1 MSAKIYLIPTTLG
14 DSPVKNVIPQYVVE
28 IINQTNYY
36 IVENI
41 KTARRYLIKA
51 GIQTKI
57 DSLTFYELNKHTSP
71 ENYELFLNP
80 IKENQNIGIIS
91 EAGTPGVA
99 DPGAD
104 IVALAHKKNI
114 DVVPLVGPSSI
125 LLSVMASGLNGQ
137 NFAFVGYIP
146 IKKNERI
153 RKIKELEKRSQIDN
167 QTQLFIETPYRNQHL
182 LNDLITTCH
191 PETLLCI
198 ATDITLPSEFIK
210 TRKIKD
216 WKKGLPD
223 LRKRPT
229 IFLLHQKN

>member
-14 DSPVKNVIPQYVVE
+14 DSPVDNVIPKYVVD
-28 IINQTNYY
+28 IINQTQHY

-51 GIQTKI
+51 GIKTKI
-57 DSLTFYELNKHTSP
+57 DDLTFYELNKHSSP
-71 ENYELFLNP
+71 NEYASYLNP

-104 IVALAHKKNI
+104 IVAIAHRRNI
-114 DVVPLVGPSSI
+114 PVVPLVGPSSI

-137 NFAFVGYIP
+137 NFAFIGYLP
-146 IKKNERI
+146 IKKPERI
-153 RKIKELEKRSQIDN
+153 KRIKELERRSQVEN

-182 LNDLITTCH
+182 LEDIISNCSS
-191 PETLLCI
+191 ETKLCI
-198 ATDITLPSEFIK
+198 ATDITLETEFIK
-210 TRKIKD
+210 TKSVKEWEKD
-216 WKKGLPD
+216 IPNLH
-223 LRKRPT
+223 KRPT
-229 IFLLHQKN
+229 IFLIHKY

>member
-14 DSPVKNVIPQYVVE
+14 DSPVENVIPQYIVD

-36 IVENI
+36 IVENV

-57 DSLTFYELNKHTSP
+57 DDLTFYELNKHTSP
-71 ENYELFLNP
+71 KNYESYLNP
-80 IKENQNIGIIS
+80 IKENHNIGIIS

-104 IVALAHKKNI
+104 IVSIAHRENI
-114 DVVPLVGPSSI
+114 PVVPLVGPSSI

-146 IKKNERI
+146 VKKHERTK
-153 RKIKELEKRSQIDN
+153 KIKMLEKRSKLEN
-167 QTQLFIETPYRNQHL
+167 QTQLFIETPYRNQQL
-182 LNDLITTCH
+182 LNDIISCCN
-191 PETLLCI
+191 PETMLCI
-198 ATDITLPSEFIK
+198 AADITLNSEFIK
-210 TRKIKD
+210 TKKIRDWRKE
-216 WKKGLPD
+216 LPD
-223 LRKRPT
+223 LKKRPS
-229 IFLLHQKN
+229 IFLIHQL

>member
-14 DSPVKNVIPQYVVE
+14 DSPVENVIPKYIVD
-28 IINQTNYY
+28 IINQTEHY

-51 GIQTKI
+51 GIKTKI
-57 DSLTFYELNKHTSP
+57 DDLTFYELNKHSSP
-71 ENYELFLNP
+71 NEYASYLNP

-104 IVALAHKKNI
+104 IVAIAHRRNI
-114 DVVPLVGPSSI
+114 PVVPLVGPSSI

-137 NFAFVGYIP
+137 NFAFVGYLP
-146 IKKNERI
+146 IKKPERI
-153 RKIKELEKRSQIDN
+153 KRIKELERRSQVEN

-182 LNDLITTCH
+182 LEDIISNCSS
-191 PETLLCI
+191 ETKLCI
-198 ATDITLPSEFIK
+198 ASDITLETEFIK
-210 TRKIKD
+210 TKSVKE
-216 WKKGLPD
+216 WEKGIPNLH
-223 LRKRPT
+223 KRPT
-229 IFLLHQKN
+229 IFLIHKY